1 MTDMEA
7 ADSRPATKGDIYSL
21 RRDHCGRMD
30 GLDQRMDKLE
40 YRVGAVEKKLDRVVV
55 ELVRT
60 QADVREIRATM
71 ATKDD
76 VRALL
81 GPIHDLAAKFEAFGR
96 MATIHGQALTEG
108 QGTLKDHER
117 RLRALES

>member
-1 MTDMEA
+1 
-7 ADSRPATKGDIYSL
+7 
-21 RRDHCGRMD
+21 MD
-30 GLDQRMDKLE
+30 GFDQSA
-40 YRVGAVEKKLDRVVV
+40 GTVERKLDRVIV
-55 ELVRT
+55 ELMRL

-108 QGTLKDHER
+108 QVTLKDHER